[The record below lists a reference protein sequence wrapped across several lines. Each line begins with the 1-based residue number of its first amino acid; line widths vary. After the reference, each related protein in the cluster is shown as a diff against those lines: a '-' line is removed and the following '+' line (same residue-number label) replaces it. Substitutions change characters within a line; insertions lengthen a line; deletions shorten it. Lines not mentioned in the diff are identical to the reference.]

1 MGVRPCTYKYTQILL
16 EKSIYIYGVQVLFA
30 LDLVAPLSQSIVV
43 DGTSTTL
50 SIRRIGSRE
59 ILFVER
65 QVLLQGW
72 WCQSIESG
80 QRVIQALV
88 TIQDKEGGRPGD
100 NPRGNEGGRGVL
112 GGFYNLVP
120 PLQLHNFKPKKSEIS
135 AYSAFG
141 RLWLLASCAPA
152 APWCVPRPRRR
163 VATLRWVVWWM
174 ERGFERRV

>member
-1 MGVRPCTYKYTQILL
+1 MNY
-16 EKSIYIYGVQVLFA
+16 S
-30 LDLVAPLSQSIVV
+30 
-43 DGTSTTL
+43 TS
-50 SIRRIGSRE
+50 SSGASASAAIA
-59 ILFVER
+59 
-65 QVLLQGW
+65 
-72 WCQSIESG
+72 SIEQTAARGPRRSSRYTVPRYDG
-80 QRVIQALV
+80 PCHSHSAQVGLRSSIQVWTIVNLCAWRGLSAREGG

-163 VATLRWVVWWM
+163 VATLRWVGLVDGTRIR
-174 ERGFERRV
+174 ETRLV